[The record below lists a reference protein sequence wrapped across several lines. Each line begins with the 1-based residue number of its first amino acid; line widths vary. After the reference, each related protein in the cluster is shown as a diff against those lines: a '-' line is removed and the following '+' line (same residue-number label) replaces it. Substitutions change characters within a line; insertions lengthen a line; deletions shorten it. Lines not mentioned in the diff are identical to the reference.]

1 MSIATNL
8 SAINATLQSNHTQL
22 IAISKTQSNE
32 NILAA
37 YQAGQRIFGE
47 NKAQELAEKQ
57 QQLPKDIKWHMVGH
71 LQTNKVKY
79 IAPFV
84 TLIHSIDSLHLLEEI
99 NKQALKNNRVI
110 DCLLQLSI
118 ADEETKYGLD
128 LDEAIT
134 LLRDPDYQALKNIRL
149 VGVMG
154 MATNTNN
161 LDQIREEF
169 YELKIFFQGLKQSFF
184 RKEDSFKEI
193 SMGMS
198 DDYQIAV
205 EEGSTMVRIGSAI
218 FGRRQVADEQAA
230 SEELDT

>member
-8 SAINATLQSNHTQL
+8 SAINATLQTNHAQL

-37 YQAGQRIFGE
+37 YQAGQRVFGE

-57 QQLPKDIKWHMVGH
+57 QLLPLDIKWHMVGH

-84 TLIHSIDSLHLLEEI
+84 ELIHSVDSLHLLEEI

-134 LLRDPDYQALKNIRL
+134 LLRDPDYQTLKNIRL

-154 MATNTNN
+154 MATNTDN
-161 LDQIREEF
+161 LDQIKEEF

-198 DDYQIAV
+198 HDYQIAL

-218 FGRRQVADEQAA
+218 FGKRQVADEQTY
-230 SEELDT
+230 SEELDA